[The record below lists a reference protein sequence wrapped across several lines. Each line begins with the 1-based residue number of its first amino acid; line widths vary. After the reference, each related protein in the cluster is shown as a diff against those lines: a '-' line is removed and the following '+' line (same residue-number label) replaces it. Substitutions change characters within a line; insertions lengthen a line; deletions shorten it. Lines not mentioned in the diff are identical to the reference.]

1 VAVEN
6 ITQAYAWRH
15 WQPHQ
20 AHPAASFAAAAWH
33 MQFLTV
39 TAAGSRA
46 CLLADSVSTSSAV
59 CVQDSSVGPG
69 PLQHQ
74 PNVRRGEMDLHGVR
88 IG

>member
-1 VAVEN
+1 MAR
-6 ITQAYAWRH
+6 RH

-20 AHPAASFAAAAWH
+20 AHPAASFAAAAAWH

-46 CLLADSVSTSSAV
+46 CLLTDSVSTSSAV
-59 CVQDSSVGPG
+59 CVQDSAVGPG

-74 PNVRRGEMDLHGVR
+74 PNVRRGEMDLRGV
-88 IG
+88 

>member
-1 VAVEN
+1 MAR
-6 ITQAYAWRH
+6 RH

-20 AHPAASFAAAAWH
+20 AHPAASFAAAAAAAAAAWH